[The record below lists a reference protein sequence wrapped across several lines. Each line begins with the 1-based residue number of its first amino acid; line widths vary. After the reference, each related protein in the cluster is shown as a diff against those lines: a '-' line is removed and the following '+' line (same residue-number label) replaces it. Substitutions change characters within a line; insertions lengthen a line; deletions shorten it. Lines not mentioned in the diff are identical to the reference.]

1 MIGLVRRRAA
11 AFAAFA
17 AFAEL
22 GCGPDAAERERCYDA
37 AEADAQR
44 RVDVECPGRFD
55 TCPAAD
61 AIVDELRRAQEAC
74 R

>member
-1 MIGLVRRRAA
+1 MIGRGAA
-11 AFAAFA
+11 ALAVLAV
-17 AFAEL
+17 L

-44 RVDVECPGRFD
+44 RVDAECPGRFD
-55 TCPAAD
+55 TCDSAD